1 MMNLFSTRQK
11 RLDTIA
17 ALFAFGVSFAV
28 YFYTAAPNI
37 TMQDAGEEAVAAE
50 RFGVC
55 HPPGYPLWTF
65 LGWLFH
71 LLLPFGNATWR
82 LNLYCGVC
90 GAVAI
95 GGAAWLI
102 SNSIRWFFTPQ
113 GQADDDPKL
122 ANIAFVIAISFSLA
136 AAFSVSMWSQA
147 VIVVVYPLLSLCAS
161 LYLITLYR
169 WIKDPSRLSG
179 LVLVVFMFSLG
190 MSGHHLMLSLA
201 VLPLMAV
208 TLLRWDFLAEFL
220 VFVALA
226 AGIIYLGFAKL
237 SGELATWNTAV
248 RFLWCSLAGL
258 IVLIWIKRGL
268 LRWRVGL
275 CLLVVA
281 PLGLLPYAYMP
292 LASSTNPPMNWGY
305 TREPAGFFYSINRSQ
320 YQGPLSSQ
328 LLRTLGKALGSAM
341 PDQAWEQ
348 QQQQEQNANPAQPA
362 KSPLK
367 GIMTF
372 AGEYWVELFINF
384 SPIPIIGFI
393 MAVMILFGRERNKR
407 AWIFLLFIAFFLA
420 AFLQPFFDQPGIDL
434 ASWNLQMR
442 YHGYTYLIFSILS
455 ALGFAFLFL
464 SIRRKFKLSHFWIYP
479 LLALPLYGLV
489 HNRADSSQR
498 NHWFGW
504 QYGHDMLKDLP
515 KSSIL
520 FGGTD
525 PGRFIPTYMIFGESP
540 QPRSVKRDPDFD
552 RRDLYIITQNT
563 LADPFY
569 LKYLRDQYTTSR
581 PKKYNA
587 FEKWLGRDSAYPN
600 DTITMPSDEDMRAII
615 KKLVDAQQQKGQSG
629 PMPPPDIG
637 TQMNS
642 AVSQWIFVH
651 NKDKHDFFIEES
663 FPLEWSYPYA
673 VPSGLIYSLRH
684 DAVDKIPEEDIAKDM
699 EFWKKYTAGL
709 LADPR
714 YLEDI
719 DAKRSFSK
727 LRTTTGN
734 LYRYR
739 DLKTEAEA
747 AYREAIELWPANTE
761 AIAALLK
768 MLADQ
773 KRFDDAITLMTASYP
788 LDPYNPAMQQMLGL
802 AFLRKQLQGDIE
814 ATENELHADPKNRD
828 FTQRLLHDYEQID
841 DKEAADQLIASAQKE
856 VPDDTVL
863 LQDFINHYVVATR
876 FDKALELARKW
887 DKLEP
892 DNPEVKFMLTKFFF
906 ITGDRS
912 EFYSGATKAVE
923 MGGISMR
930 ERYAHEPVF
939 GAIRSDPEFQTLI
952 KTNSIPEK
960 SGQPTPDIPS
970 AR

>member
-1 MMNLFSTRQK
+1 MTKLFPTRQQ
-11 RLDTIA
+11 RLDAIA
-17 ALFAFGVSFAV
+17 ALVTFGVSFAV

-50 RFGVC
+50 HFGVC
-55 HPPGYPLWTF
+55 HPPGYPLWTL

-82 LNLYCGVC
+82 LNIFSCAC
-90 GAVAI
+90 GAIAV
-95 GGAAWLI
+95 GGAAWLL
-102 SNSIRWFFTPQ
+102 SNSIRWFFTPP

-122 ANIAFVIAISFSLA
+122 ANTAFVIAVSFSLA

-179 LVLVVFMFSLG
+179 LVLVIFTFSLG

-208 TLLRWDFLAEFL
+208 MLLRRDFLAEFL
-220 VFVALA
+220 VFMALA
-226 AGIIYLGFAKL
+226 AGVIYLGFAKL

-248 RFLWCSLAGL
+248 RFLWCGFAGL
-258 IVLIWIKRGL
+258 IVLVWIKRGL

-275 CLLVVA
+275 CLLVVS

-292 LASSTNPPMNWGY
+292 IASSTNPPMNWGY
-305 TREPAGFFYSINRSQ
+305 TREPAGFFYAINRSQ

-348 QQQQEQNANPAQPA
+348 QQQNTNPTQPV

-372 AGEYWVELFINF
+372 AGEYWVQLFLNF
-384 SPIPIIGFI
+384 SAIPVIGFV
-393 MAVMILFGRERNKR
+393 MAITIIFGRERNRR
-407 AWIFLLFIAFFLA
+407 AWVFLLFIAFFLA

-442 YHGYTYLIFSILS
+442 YHGYTYLIFSVLS
-455 ALGFAFLFL
+455 AMGFAFLFL
-464 SIRRKFKLSHFWIYP
+464 GIQRKFKLSHLWIYP
-479 LLALPLYGLV
+479 LLALPIYGLV

-504 QYGHDMLKDLP
+504 KFGHDMLKDLP
-515 KSSIL
+515 KSSVL

-540 QPRSVKRDPDFD
+540 QPPSVKRDPDFD

-569 LKYLRDQYTTSR
+569 LKYLRDQYTTLR
-581 PKKYNA
+581 PKEYGQ
-587 FEKWLGRDSAYPN
+587 FGKWLGRDTAYPK
-600 DTITMPSDEDMRAII
+600 DTIIMPGDEDLHGIV
-615 KKLVDAQQQKGQSG
+615 KKLVDAQQQKSQG
-629 PMPPPDIG
+629 PIPPTDIG

-642 AVSQWIFVH
+642 AVSQWIFEH
-651 NKDKHDFFIEES
+651 NRDQHTFFIEES

-673 VPSGLIYSLRH
+673 IPSGLIYRLNH
-684 DAVDKIPEEDIAKDM
+684 DPLDKIPGEDIAKDTQ
-699 EFWKKYTAGL
+699 FWKKYTADL
-709 LADPR
+709 LDDPH
-714 YLEDI
+714 YLEDF

-734 LYRYR
+734 IYRYR
-739 DLKTEAEA
+739 NLKAEAEA
-747 AYREAIELWPANTE
+747 AYRQALQLWPANTE
-761 AIAALLK
+761 AIAALLR

-773 KRFDDAITLMTASYP
+773 KRFDDAIALMTASYP
-788 LDPYNPAMQQMLGL
+788 LDPYNPSMQQMIGL

-814 ATENELHADPKNRD
+814 TTENELHSDPKNRD
-828 FTQRLLHDYEQID
+828 FTQRLLHDYEEID
-841 DKEAADQLIASAQKE
+841 DKEAADQLIVSAQKE

-887 DKLEP
+887 DQLEP

-906 ITGDRS
+906 ITGARS

-930 ERYAHEPVF
+930 ERYAHDPVF
-939 GAIRSDPEFQTLI
+939 APVRPEPEFQALI
-952 KTNSIPEK
+952 KAGSAPVK
-960 SGQPTPDIPS
+960 SGQPTPDIPLPQ
-970 AR
+970 